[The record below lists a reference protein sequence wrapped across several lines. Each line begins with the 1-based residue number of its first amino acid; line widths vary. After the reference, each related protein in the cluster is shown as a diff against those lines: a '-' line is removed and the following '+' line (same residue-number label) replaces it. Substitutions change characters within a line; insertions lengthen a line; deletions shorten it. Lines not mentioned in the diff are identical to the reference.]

1 MAAPASALKP
11 KLFSL
16 AWPIFV
22 EQGLR
27 VLIGTVDTLMVSH
40 LGDAAVAGVG
50 VASYVFT
57 LFIILFAFVGIGSS
71 VVITQ
76 YLGGHDRASAD
87 QISTTAIAAN
97 TWIGV
102 LASALVLALAEPML
116 RLMEIDGAPL
126 AYAKPFLLLM
136 GGTLFLEAMNGAIAA
151 TLRAHTHTRDAMWV
165 TAGQN
170 VVNVIGNCL
179 LLFGL
184 CGFPKLGVVGVGISG
199 IVSRLAASVAL
210 WIILEWRTHLKVRTR
225 DFFNI
230 QRAKLGRILHIGLP
244 AAGEHTSWWLAF
256 MMITRF
262 CAEMGG
268 SALATQQYVMNII
281 RWVVLLNVS
290 IGLGTEILTGYLI
303 GAGQFDEAYR
313 GLLRSVKLGM
323 MCALGGAI
331 VLALGAPWLLGA
343 FTNDPSIIAVGV
355 LLLRIGLVIEPGRVF
370 NVIVINSLRATGDA
384 RFPVF
389 VGLCVMWGVWVP
401 LSWFLGLKLGWG
413 MAGIWCAMACDEWTR
428 GLLMYWRWR
437 KWKWLPYAKR
447 SRAMAQ
453 EKAFGEAHTAGM
465 AGGAV

>member
-1 MAAPASALKP
+1 MEAPVSAPKP
-11 KLFSL
+11 KLFAL

-57 LFIILFAFVGIGSS
+57 LFIILFAFIGIGSS

-76 YLGGHDRASAD
+76 YLGARDRARAD

-97 TWIGV
+97 TWIGI
-102 LASALVLALAEPML
+102 LASLLVLVFAEPML
-116 RLMEIDGAPL
+116 HLMELEGGPMV
-126 AYAKPFLLLM
+126 YAKPFLLLM
-136 GGTLFLEAMNGAIAA
+136 GGSLFLEAMNGAIAA

-184 CGFPKLGVVGVGISG
+184 FGFPKLGVVGVGISG
-199 IVSRLAASVAL
+199 IVSRVAAAVAL
-210 WIILEWRTHLKVRTR
+210 WILLEWRTHLKVRFR
-225 DFFNI
+225 DFFRI
-230 QRAKLGRILHIGLP
+230 KRAQLASILHIGLP

-268 SALATQQYVMNII
+268 SALATQQYVMNIV

-290 IGLGTEILTGYLI
+290 IGLGTEILTGYMI

-313 GLLRSVKLGM
+313 GLLRSVRLGM
-323 MCALGGAI
+323 TCAFGGAI
-331 VLALGAPWLLGA
+331 ILALGAPWLLGA
-343 FTNDPSIIAVGV
+343 FTNDPAIIAVGV
-355 LLLRIGLVIEPGRVF
+355 LLLRMGLVIEPGRVF

-413 MAGIWCAMACDEWTR
+413 MPGIWCAMACDEWTR

-437 KWKWLPYAKR
+437 KWKWLPYARR

-453 EKAFGEAHTAGM
+453 DKAFGEAHSAGM